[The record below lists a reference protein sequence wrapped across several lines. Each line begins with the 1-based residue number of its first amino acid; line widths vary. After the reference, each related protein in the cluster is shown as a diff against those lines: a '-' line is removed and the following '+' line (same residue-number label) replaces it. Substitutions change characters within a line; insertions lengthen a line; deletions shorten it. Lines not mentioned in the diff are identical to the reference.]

1 MLTES
6 KKLYVQELLTKKAKK
21 DVKKLTDEFFKTVD
35 AIVAEESAKYE
46 TILKNFM
53 DASKALNKNIQVK
66 LDMKELNNVL
76 DTLLEDYRGLVYNA
90 AENCEFKATA
100 EIMKQIEDIRRD
112 YYPQSGNAYSTKAL
126 EIFIDAESKT
136 KTSDLKRLVKNS
148 EADKE

>member
-21 DVKKLTDEFFKTVD
+21 DIKKLTDEFDKAVD
-35 AIVAEESAKYE
+35 VIVAEESAKYE
-46 TILKNFM
+46 AILKNFM

-66 LDMKELNNVL
+66 LDMKELNTVL
-76 DTLLEDYRGLVYNA
+76 DTLLEEYKGLVYNA
-90 AENCEFKATA
+90 AENGEFKATA
-100 EIMKQIEDIRRD
+100 EILKQIEGIVRD

-126 EIFIDAESKT
+126 EIFIDAENKT